1 MEEMMKWS
9 KLKKQL
15 EDFICPSLKGRVE
28 FWITSYRKTHDQVG
42 RAYITVDGKEVI
54 NMCTLKKEIAIYG
67 EENELMSSD
76 NINLEQNEFDE
87 DKDIIF
93 QLLRKEGFSED
104 ILLRIARNRSI
115 HDIAKREVETKC
127 IFSQYDFIE
136 AAKKFLNSPIQESLK
151 SNNPIIKSLALLDR
165 RVGKRTLNML
175 KESMKN
181 ESELVRYF
189 YNLRC
194 ESEGILNC

>member
-1 MEEMMKWS
+1 MGEIMKWS
-9 KLKKQL
+9 KLKKRL

-67 EENELMSSD
+67 EENELMS
-76 NINLEQNEFDE
+76 
-87 DKDIIF
+87 
-93 QLLRKEGFSED
+93 
-104 ILLRIARNRSI
+104 
-115 HDIAKREVETKC
+115 
-127 IFSQYDFIE
+127 
-136 AAKKFLNSPIQESLK
+136 KKFLNSPIEESLK
-151 SNNPIIKSLALLDR
+151 SNNPIIKSLALIDR